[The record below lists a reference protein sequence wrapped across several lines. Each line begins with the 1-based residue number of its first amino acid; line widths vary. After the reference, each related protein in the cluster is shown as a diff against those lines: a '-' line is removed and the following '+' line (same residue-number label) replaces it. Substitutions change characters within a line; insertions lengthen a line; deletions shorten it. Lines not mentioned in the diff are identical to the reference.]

1 MELGKRMKE
10 YEQVSRFYL
19 TKRTPVIIRI
29 DGRAFHSFTKGLK
42 KPFDDR
48 LMDIMQQTMLFLCDN
63 IQGCKIGYT
72 QSDEI
77 SLLITDF
84 DNIES
89 SSWFNNNLCKFVSI
103 SASLAT
109 QQFNKLVSE
118 FINKLEKQIELDFE
132 FLSNEN
138 YREITKLLKLWEDK
152 EFKATF
158 DSRAFNLPK
167 EEVCNYFIW
176 RQQDATRNAI
186 QSAGQSEFSYKE
198 LNGKKCNEIQEML
211 FTEKGI
217 NFNNYNPCFKR
228 GSCAIKTET
237 GWVID
242 KNIPIFTQDRTYI
255 DKYLTI

>member
-1 MELGKRMKE
+1 MKE

-118 FINKLEKQIELDFE
+118 FIKFYK
-132 FLSNEN
+132 
-138 YREITKLLKLWEDK
+138 
-152 EFKATF
+152 
-158 DSRAFNLPK
+158 DS
-167 EEVCNYFIW
+167 I
-176 RQQDATRNAI
+176 
-186 QSAGQSEFSYKE
+186 
-198 LNGKKCNEIQEML
+198 
-211 FTEKGI
+211 
-217 NFNNYNPCFKR
+217 
-228 GSCAIKTET
+228 
-237 GWVID
+237 
-242 KNIPIFTQDRTYI
+242 
-255 DKYLTI
+255 